1 MGDTLKGVISLN
13 AAVLAAINSIGQFP
27 ALAQAVDNISSVF
40 VPSDAAQPS
49 AQGVFSQ
56 DKSRLLMTVRPRFP
70 SQQGVNYCTAV
81 MKALRADIGRVD
93 LAEWGVTV
101 GVTGAYSLSAEMN
114 AIINADMQRTT
125 IISSI
130 AVLLVFFLGFGS
142 LFYTIIAAIP
152 LVVSYVLMTAW
163 AKLACGGFNLMTA
176 FLPAIVFGIG
186 IEFGIHLVSRYAEER
201 EKGAPLNR
209 ALSTAVQRK
218 GLAIFTAAMTVSL
231 AFTGLLFSHSRA
243 LFEMGVISSV
253 GILSA
258 FVTTLFLFPTLI
270 TLSHHLL
277 RFRHREKVINY
288 ERVFSPIFRFV
299 CSRARTVFAVVLLLT
314 CGAAVLASRTTFQ
327 FTSTD
332 LIPQTESMAVLND
345 ALAHFAP
352 DQTQLGDQFTFFASS
367 EEELSNVVAQ
377 LKGNPLVMSVQS
389 AQDILPVNLAQ
400 QQQVLNSL
408 DMEAYINQL
417 DLLDRGLAD
426 RSLAMSQMR
435 DLYTQFSL
443 VQYAAT
449 LNGMAEIARESDEI
463 QAQLREIQ
471 QTLRTLNEGQAHAAI
486 ADLERALSSLD
497 SNLATLRQ
505 LPPAEALLHDI
516 LMSTPESYRSL
527 YLTTEGKYI
536 VRARMNP
543 AYNQGSNLQ
552 EFAAFASSISHDY
565 FGLALGIKV
574 LENYMRRDFVISTI
588 LAAALIALVLWF
600 TLRGWMRPLLAA
612 APLVLGYAWML
623 GGMRLLKIPFNFI
636 NITIS
641 PLLIGFGVDNG
652 VYLLVRYAEE
662 RRVDPAGA
670 VERSA
675 RTTAAAVIMTSL
687 TTLSVFGSLLL
698 ARTPGLRVLGICAIL
713 GIGFALLFSLLF
725 LPAALRVERGKRV

>member
-1 MGDTLKGVISLN
+1 MRCHDALSLPHPDH
-13 AAVLAAINSIGQFP
+13 ALSSPP
-27 ALAQAVDNISSVF
+27 ALQTQREGHQLRTGL
-40 VPSDAAQPS
+40 QPHLPL
-49 AQGVFSQ
+49 
-56 DKSRLLMTVRPRFP
+56 RLLQGADRVR
-70 SQQGVNYCTAV
+70 
-81 MKALRADIGRVD
+81 GRSPPH
-93 LAEWGVTV
+93 LWSGC
-101 GVTGAYSLSAEMN
+101 SC
-114 AIINADMQRTT
+114 
-125 IISSI
+125 
-130 AVLLVFFLGFGS
+130 
-142 LFYTIIAAIP
+142 
-152 LVVSYVLMTAW
+152 VS
-163 AKLACGGFNLMTA
+163 
-176 FLPAIVFGIG
+176 
-186 IEFGIHLVSRYAEER
+186 HDVSVR
-201 EKGAPLNR
+201 E
-209 ALSTAVQRK
+209 
-218 GLAIFTAAMTVSL
+218 
-231 AFTGLLFSHSRA
+231 
-243 LFEMGVISSV
+243 
-253 GILSA
+253 
-258 FVTTLFLFPTLI
+258 
-270 TLSHHLL
+270 
-277 RFRHREKVINY
+277 
-288 ERVFSPIFRFV
+288 
-299 CSRARTVFAVVLLLT
+299 
-314 CGAAVLASRTTFQ
+314 
-327 FTSTD
+327 TD
-332 LIPQTESMAVLND
+332 LIPQTESIAVLND

-505 LPPAEALLHDI
+505 LPPSRGAPARHPDEHARELPLSLPDDRGQVHR
-516 LMSTPESYRSL
+516 ES
-527 YLTTEGKYI
+527 
-536 VRARMNP
+536 AREPRLQSGEQP
-543 AYNQGSNLQ
+543 AGGG
-552 EFAAFASSISHDY
+552 FASSISHDY